1 MAWRRWLL
9 AGLTGLAG
17 CTAPAPRRDPL
28 LLARELEAAGF
39 RGRAVIVFGGG
50 HVGGVSYNVTGAS
63 GFIEIEIVPGGSDAD
78 GNALVPDGHG
88 GRGGGPGGQA
98 ETGAR

>member
-17 CTAPAPRRDPL
+17 CTAPAPQRDPL

-63 GFIEIEIVPGGSDAD
+63 GFIEVTLEP
-78 GNALVPDGHG
+78 
-88 GRGGGPGGQA
+88 GRGGGQDDNLVPVASGDSV
-98 ETGAR
+98 TGRGESPCGK